1 MYVENTDT
9 LTQFYF
15 SNLDAWMKILEPMES
30 QRKETNRVKLFPAHI
45 TGEVRMFNKTTN
57 CNKYF

>member
-1 MYVENTDT
+1 
-9 LTQFYF
+9 
-15 SNLDAWMKILEPMES
+15 MKILEPMES

-57 CNKYF
+57 QQQIFLITFQVSSFH

>member
-1 MYVENTDT
+1 
-9 LTQFYF
+9 
-15 SNLDAWMKILEPMES
+15 MES

-57 CNKYF
+57 QQQIFLITFQVSFYGRLCLT